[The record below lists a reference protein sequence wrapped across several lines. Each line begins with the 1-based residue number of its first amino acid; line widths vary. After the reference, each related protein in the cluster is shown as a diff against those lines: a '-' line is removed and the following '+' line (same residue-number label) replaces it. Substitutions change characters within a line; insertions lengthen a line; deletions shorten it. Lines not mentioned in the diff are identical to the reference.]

1 MLVLL
6 RNFFFAL
13 ALTTVFPDAR
23 PAAVHFSAPSTLTR
37 ATLKLELGASP
48 PAVIRFTRDGSEP
61 TSRSEPYK
69 DPLVISNTSVIRAA
83 AFEGNSPG
91 TVATR
96 TFIFPEQVSHQ
107 AGAGFP
113 DNWGTKDAKEV
124 PAVYAMNQEIITAP
138 AYRDFAVTSLE
149 SLPSLSIVM
158 PVQDLFGKDRGI
170 YSHPE
175 ESGDEWERRCSFE
188 LINPGQSNIQVNC
201 GIRIQ
206 GGWNR
211 RPEESPKHS
220 FRIVFK
226 KKYGAGKLH
235 APIFGKDG
243 PKEFDS
249 LILRSG
255 CNNSWLHWS
264 GVERRRGE
272 LIRDQWVRD
281 TMREMGQPSA
291 AGIFVHLYLNGLYWG
306 IYNLTERP
314 DAAFAASHLGG
325 MPRDYDAFNAEKLV
339 EGTRDAWTDL
349 MHRINKVGQGR
360 SEYLAVGEMLDLP
373 SFADYMLVNLYGAN
387 ADWDRHSN
395 WYAARRHTPPGKFRF
410 FIWDAER
417 TLESLSDN
425 TLDFTDDQSP
435 PGIFHR
441 LIQNPEFR
449 TLFAER
455 AKRHLQS
462 NGALTPKR
470 CAERY
475 KKWSDQLDLAIIA
488 ESARWGG
495 YRRDIHPYKE
505 GPYELYTRDTHW
517 RPEVDRL
524 LNNYFPKRTAVVIDQ
539 LRQKGLLQ

>member
-1 MLVLL
+1 MS
-6 RNFFFAL
+6 AL
-13 ALTTVFPDAR
+13 FRSCLIFLATSGARVIAATVS
-23 PAAVHFSAPSTLTR
+23 FSGPSTI
-37 ATLKLELGASP
+37 AHGPLKLEISSSP
-48 PAVIRFTRDGSEP
+48 NAVIRFTTNGSEP
-61 TSRSEPYK
+61 DDGSDLYKEPVTITK
-69 DPLVISNTSVIRAA
+69 TTVLRAA
-83 AFEGNSPG
+83 PFEGGSPG
-91 TVATR
+91 SAGTR
-96 TFIFPEQVSHQ
+96 TFIFPEEVIHQ
-107 AGAGFP
+107 NGAGFP
-113 DNWGTKDAKEV
+113 QNWGMKDGNEV
-124 PAVYAMNQEIITAP
+124 PAAYSMSQEIITAA
-138 AYRDFAVTSLE
+138 AYRDSAEKGLE
-149 SLPSLSIVM
+149 ALPSLSIVL
-158 PVQDLFGKDRGI
+158 PRQDLFGKDRGV

-175 ESGDEWERRCSFE
+175 ESGEEWERRCSFE

-235 APIFGKDG
+235 AAIFGKDG

-272 LIRDQWVRD
+272 LIRDQWMRD
-281 TMREMGQPSA
+281 TLREIGQPSA
-291 AGIFVHLYLNGLYWG
+291 AGMFVHLYLNGLYWG

-325 MPRDYDAFNAEKLV
+325 MPRDYDSFNAEKLI
-339 EGTRDAWTDL
+339 EGTRDAWTDF
-349 MHRINKVGQGR
+349 MNRINKISKGR
-360 SEYLAVGEMLDLP
+360 AEYLAVAEMLDLQ
-373 SFADYMLVNLYGAN
+373 SFADYMIVNLYGAN

-395 WYAARRHTPPGKFRF
+395 WYAARRRAPPGKFRF

-417 TLESLSDN
+417 TLEDPVANTVDFSD
-425 TLDFTDDQSP
+425 DESP

-441 LIQNPEFR
+441 LIENPDFR
-449 TLFAER
+449 AVFAQR
-455 AKRHLQS
+455 AKHHLQS

-475 KKWSDQLDLAIIA
+475 KKWSDQLDLAIVA
-488 ESARWGG
+488 ESARWGN
-495 YRRDIHPYKE
+495 YRRDIHQYKE
-505 GPYELYTRDTHW
+505 GPYELYTRDSHW
-517 RPEVDRL
+517 RPEVRRL
-524 LNNYFPKRTAVVIDQ
+524 LDTYFPKRTGILLDQ
-539 LRQKGLLQ
+539 FRQKSLME